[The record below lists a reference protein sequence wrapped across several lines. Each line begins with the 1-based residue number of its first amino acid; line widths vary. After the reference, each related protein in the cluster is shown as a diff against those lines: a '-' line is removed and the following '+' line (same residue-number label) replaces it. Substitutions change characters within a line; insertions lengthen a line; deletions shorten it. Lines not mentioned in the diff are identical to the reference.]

1 MKYVKLLV
9 NMILRSWC
17 NITWPIHGSQII
29 QFDYN
34 DRFPTKWI

>member
-17 NITWPIHGSQII
+17 NITWPIHGSQKHSI
-29 QFDYN
+29 
-34 DRFPTKWI
+34 RL